1 MQDLLRKIA
10 NIFKWQLQYIETGR
24 DAQFVAES
32 LNAIGCQ
39 FFTTEFHAV
48 PIYKLLLF
56 ANLGNSQMF
65 IRESRNRISMAYII
79 YISPQKK
86 VKKLHYGNQDFLSK
100 NEYKEIHSLCRNRE
114 IRSCK
119 TTHTCA
125 ETDLWHVEFESIK
138 NGFLNK

>member
-1 MQDLLRKIA
+1 MA
-10 NIFKWQLQYIETGR
+10 NVFQWHLQCTETGR
-24 DAQFVAES
+24 DAQFVAQS
-32 LNAIGCQ
+32 LNATGCQ
-39 FFTTEFHAV
+39 FFTTESHAV

-56 ANLGNSQMF
+56 TNLGNSQMF
-65 IRESRNRISMAYII
+65 IQEYRDRISMTCII

-86 VKKLHYGNQDFLSK
+86 VKKLHHGNQDFLSK
-100 NEYKEIHSLCRNRE
+100 NEYKEMHSLCRNRE
-114 IRSCK
+114 TRLCT